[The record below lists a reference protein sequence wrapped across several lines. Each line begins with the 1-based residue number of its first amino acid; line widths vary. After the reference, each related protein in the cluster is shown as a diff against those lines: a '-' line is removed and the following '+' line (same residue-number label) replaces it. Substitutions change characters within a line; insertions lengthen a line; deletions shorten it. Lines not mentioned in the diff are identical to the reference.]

1 MAVVLES
8 PLVLVPAAATIYINR
23 PPNSTSSISEIYGP
37 DYVPESG
44 FETIAVVAID
54 NVAAFLNNARCKH
67 SPVPGFCGQGW
78 PQVSAHGWL
87 EPARQW

>member
-1 MAVVLES
+1 MES